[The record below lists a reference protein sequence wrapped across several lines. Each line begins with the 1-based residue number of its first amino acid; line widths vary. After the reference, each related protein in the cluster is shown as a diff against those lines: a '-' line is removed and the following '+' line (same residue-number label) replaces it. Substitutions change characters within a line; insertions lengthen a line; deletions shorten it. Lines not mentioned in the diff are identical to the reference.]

1 MRNRKAFT
9 LIELL
14 IVVAIIAI
22 LAAIA
27 VPNFLEA
34 QTRSKVSA
42 CKADMRAMQLAQ
54 EAYRVDNE
62 VYVPD
67 NFPGQQTDV
76 DSFKFLSS
84 PIAYITSVP
93 TSPFNERVNV
103 LGPNRYFE
111 YWRGHYEGN
120 VLVLDEGSRETGILY
135 RITSVGPDDARD
147 YGGDPYRPRSDPASN
162 WPYYIHNND
171 PLYLNGL
178 YDATN
183 GTKSRGDLMI
193 SPRGIHN
200 N

>member
-1 MRNRKAFT
+1 MT

-42 CKADMRAMQLAQ
+42 CKTDMRAMQLAQ
-54 EAYRVDNE
+54 EAYNVDNQ

-76 DSFKFLSS
+76 DSFKFLST

-93 TSPFNERVNV
+93 TSPFNEKVNV

-111 YWRGHYEGN
+111 YWRGGYDSSGKI
-120 VLVLDEGSRETGILY
+120 LYDAGSEETGILY
-135 RITSVGPDDARD
+135 RITSVGPDNARD
-147 YGGDPYRPRSDPASN
+147 YGYDMQNPRPDPASN
-162 WPYYIHNND
+162 GPYEIHNNT